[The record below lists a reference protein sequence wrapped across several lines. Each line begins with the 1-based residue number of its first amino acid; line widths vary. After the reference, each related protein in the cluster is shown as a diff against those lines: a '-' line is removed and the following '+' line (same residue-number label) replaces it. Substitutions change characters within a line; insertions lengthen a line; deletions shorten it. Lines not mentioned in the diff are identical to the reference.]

1 MDRRP
6 DNKRNRLIAELQERV
21 QTLQRDIAR
30 LETQITVAIDEK
42 RLHEEDLQFHLE
54 LLEELGGFT
63 SEEEEDE
70 ESSIEVIPAAS
81 GREHVGTRITGAAE
95 AEAKRTTSKAEIQ
108 EARDKARAWHLDRKK
123 EKEQK
128 KK

>member
-1 MDRRP
+1 MDQRP

-30 LETQITVAIDEK
+30 LETQITIAIDEK

-63 SEEEEDE
+63 SEEEDE

-81 GREHVGTRITGAAE
+81 GREHVGTPITGAAE
-95 AEAKRTTSKAEIQ
+95 AETKRTPSKAEIQ